1 VSGGSYGVSGN
12 RTERLTATASLH
24 SDASTWLAYDVAITS
39 PDQIPITIEVGL
51 GQLGRAG
58 FPITIPVPHQPL
70 LNGKASDVLDQSG
83 TITIPSLQLS
93 KSYKLAV
100 AGLAGSV
107 NPTGYAASGKVSV
120 KWQ

>member
-1 VSGGSYGVSGN
+1 
-12 RTERLTATASLH
+12 
-24 SDASTWLAYDVAITS
+24 VAITS

-58 FPITIPVPHQPL
+58 FPIVVPVPHQPL
-70 LNGKASDVLDQSG
+70 LNGKASDVLEKSD
-83 TITIPSLQLS
+83 TVTIPSLQLS
-93 KSYKLAV
+93 KSYKLTV

-107 NPTGYAASGKVSV
+107 NPTRYAASGKLTV